1 MTYIFNGLWLT
12 DVSTGY
18 RMYRTSI
25 LKDITLRSDRFSYQ
39 HDVIESIKTKNLS
52 YKEVPVSI
60 RYTDYSLHKGQN
72 NMSAI
77 KILIRLIYTSLFH
90 R

>member
-39 HDVIESIKTKNLS
+39 HDIIESIKTKNLS

-60 RYTDYSLHKGQN
+60 RYTDYSLQK
-72 NMSAI
+72 
-77 KILIRLIYTSLFH
+77 
-90 R
+90 